1 MATYSGIL
9 AWRIPWTE
17 KPGGLQSMDSKEL
30 DMTEQSILYTT
41 FILEILSLQYYS
53 DRLLQLI
60 PLWGRSP
67 GVGHDNPYQYS
78 CLENPKDREPGGL
91 QSMGQE
97 AGRG

>member
-60 PLWGRSP
+60 PLYPLPNTIASSYH
-67 GVGHDNPYQYS
+67 V
-78 CLENPKDREPGGL
+78 
-91 QSMGQE
+91 
-97 AGRG
+97 